1 MKHRHLLPLL
11 VMLIVAGVAAANA
24 GAAGE
29 PKNQSPFNSRIAMIR
44 IAPEAVGAPDWF
56 ERYAAAHPYG
66 IGVQTAMDP
75 RGKVDPHH
83 AALLLNP
90 GRVTSEPKND
100 SPFNRTTAVDTAS
113 AGATASSASH
123 ALRTSTAS
131 FHWRDAGIGASLA
144 TLLLCAA
151 AAGAAYFRP
160 RRPIGA

>member
-1 MKHRHLLPLL
+1 MTHRHLLPLL
-11 VMLIVAGVAAANA
+11 VTLIVAGVAAANA
-24 GAAGE
+24 WATGE
-29 PKNQSPFNSRIAMIR
+29 PKNQSPFNSRIVTIR
-44 IAPEAVGAPDWF
+44 IAPEASSAPDWF

-66 IGVQTAMDP
+66 IGVQTATDP
-75 RGKVDPHH
+75 GGKVDPHH

-90 GRVTSEPKND
+90 GRVTEPKND
-100 SPFNRTTAVDTAS
+100 SPFNRR
-113 AGATASSASH
+113 SSASRAPH
-123 ALRTSTAS
+123 TSTVS

>member
-11 VMLIVAGVAAANA
+11 VTLIVAGVAAANA
-24 GAAGE
+24 WATGE
-29 PKNQSPFNSRIAMIR
+29 PKNQSPFNSRIVTIR
-44 IAPEAVGAPDWF
+44 IAPEASSAPDWF

-66 IGVQTAMDP
+66 VGVQTAMDP
-75 RGKVDPHH
+75 RGQVDPHH

-100 SPFNRTTAVDTAS
+100 PPFNRR
-113 AGATASSASH
+113 SSASH

-151 AAGAAYFRP
+151 AAGAAHFRP